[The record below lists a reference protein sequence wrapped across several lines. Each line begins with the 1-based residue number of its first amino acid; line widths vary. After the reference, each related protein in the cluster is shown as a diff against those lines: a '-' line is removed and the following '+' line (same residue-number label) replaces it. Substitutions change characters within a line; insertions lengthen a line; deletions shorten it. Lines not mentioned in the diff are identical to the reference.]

1 MLRSV
6 LVRAPALSRRAFSV
20 ATTTTEVPTMEV
32 PSTEVPT
39 KEEVAKFDAE
49 AKLAAQAQIESEIES
64 RKTPVSG
71 VDFHRVPHL
80 IMPWQKKWF
89 PNDRFVLVSPK
100 ELDLE
105 CTELSFKVPPHLTKH
120 EIVDT
125 LRAVYGFDVQSVTTV
140 IRLGKEKLPVFSR
153 KTYRRPTYKLARV
166 LLNSPYKVQQP
177 SNQRKP
183 VRAEY
188 KDDENKE

>member
-1 MLRSV
+1 MLRSL

-20 ATTTTEVPTMEV
+20 ATTATPPATTTIVAEE
-32 PSTEVPT
+32 PT
-39 KEEVAKFDAE
+39 KEEVAKFDEDAR
-49 AKLAAQAQIESEIES
+49 LSAQAQVEAAIES
-64 RKTPVSG
+64 RKTPVPG

-140 IRLGKEKLPVFSR
+140 IRLGKEKLPAFSR

-183 VRAEY
+183 VRAVY
-188 KDDENKE
+188 DDDVDEE